1 MPDEHLGSVRENYKW
16 KVCAEEVV
24 RGRVC
29 TYMYTAMLEYTPPCP
44 LLQMILRRGAQPG
57 ASCYCPIYHHD
68 LFLTLWGPAIAALS
82 YVFENGV
89 EERVVKS
96 AMSGFQKCTVVSAH
110 YSLSDVFDN
119 IIIIVQVHCIWPVGR
134 PHTLG
139 VCNNSTWRM
148 YACAPLC
155 TRMHQGAARSASLV
169 AGSSRC
175 ISSLAEMAIG
185 CPHTLVTIQPVLVL
199 WLPSQS

>member
-1 MPDEHLGSVRENYKW
+1 M
-16 KVCAEEVV
+16 

-119 IIIIVQVHCIWPVGR
+119 IIIITLCKFTAFGPW

-175 ISSLAEMAIG
+175 ISSLAEMVPG
-185 CPHTLVTIQPVLVL
+185 GP
-199 WLPSQS
+199 

>member
-1 MPDEHLGSVRENYKW
+1 M
-16 KVCAEEVV
+16 
-24 RGRVC
+24 
-29 TYMYTAMLEYTPPCP
+29 
-44 LLQMILRRGAQPG
+44 
-57 ASCYCPIYHHD
+57 
-68 LFLTLWGPAIAALS
+68 
-82 YVFENGV
+82 
-89 EERVVKS
+89 VKS

-119 IIIIVQVHCIWPVGR
+119 IIIITLCKFTAFGPWPHTLGVCNNSTWRMYACAPLCTRMHQGAARSASLVAGSSRCISSLAEDGAAMSGSW

-175 ISSLAEMAIG
+175 ISSLAEM
-185 CPHTLVTIQPVLVL
+185 VPVG
-199 WLPSQS
+199 P